1 VIKILLGEFK
11 MVEYIYFVKCPNCD
25 DEPFDFFDEAKA
37 YALGCLNSRPVIT
50 QIEVDRNDFGECTDS
65 HDLGTVWSWETMMDD
80 IPVESDSTLFTKD
93 DFCTEYN
100 PETDPE
106 FIGLDDDIDVD
117 FFDADSCTESVEL
130 TADELRDKYGT
141 DDVDLINAG
150 KPADERVALKTTR
163 MPIPENMSIKD
174 LVEAMEENEDTVECT
189 WCEDLFDKSECR
201 YEVDLGYLCSRC
213 EAAIKS
219 RGETLTFRENNYWDF
234 LDEDVSQKDTSL
246 NEDYNYNNFG
256 RLEPNEIAK
265 AKYDILLD
273 LYCDD
278 FAADYVDLA
287 NETVKVPYM
296 IDSYSVTTGKKNGYK
311 TTGNIV
317 DFNLE
322 GNRVILTLDSGTRQD
337 LEGAFTATS
346 KDSITRRF
354 LNVFE
359 PIVRQVN
366 RKYKIAL
373 TILFERDLIKTF
385 KDKPQ
390 FANVLAKYI
399 TDITFTVPLINE
411 SPYDEEFAKAIF
423 ADGVELDSEAGDA
436 ARKHLENLCDKF
448 FDKPF
453 AKSAFDLGK
462 VINRPIKAS
471 DKSYHVN
478 PQSWGNGCEIML
490 SCPIATL
497 EAEAPGIKDLINS
510 SKTVKEN
517 TNVRKVQDSDT
528 SIKSFNLASALIQHF
543 DNDVEFYKH
552 ADIKLS
558 YTTDDKKELATV

>member
-1 VIKILLGEFK
+1 

-37 YALGCLNSRPVIT
+37 YALGCLNSKPVIT
-50 QIEVDRNDFGECTDS
+50 QIEIDRNDFGECTDS

-106 FIGLDDDIDVD
+106 FMVLDDTIDVD
-117 FFDADSCTESVEL
+117 FFDSTSFDESIEL
-130 TADELRDKYGT
+130 TADELKDKYGT

-150 KPADERVALKTTR
+150 KPEDERVTLKTNR
-163 MPIPENMSIKD
+163 KPIPEDMSIKD

-234 LDEDVSQKDTSL
+234 LDEDISQKDTSL
-246 NEDYNYNNFG
+246 NEAYNYDNLG
-256 RLEPNEIAK
+256 KLEPNEIAN

-278 FAADYVDLA
+278 FAADYVDLT
-287 NETVKVPYM
+287 NEKLKKVPYV
-296 IDSYSVTTGKKNGYK
+296 ISSYSTVTGRKDGYS
-311 TTGNIV
+311 TIGYIV

-322 GNRVILTLDSGTRQD
+322 GNRIILTLDNGTKQD
-337 LEGAFTATS
+337 LAGAFTTVS
-346 KDSITRRF
+346 KDSTTRRF

-359 PIVRQVN
+359 PIVKQTN
-366 RKYKIAL
+366 RKYKIAP

-385 KDKPQ
+385 KNKPR

-399 TDITFTVPLINE
+399 TNIIFTVPLINE
-411 SPYDEEFAKAIF
+411 SPYDEEFAQAVF

-436 ARKHLENLCDKF
+436 ARKHLENLCNKF

-478 PQSWGNGCEIML
+478 PQSWGNVCEITL
-490 SCPIATL
+490 SCSIATL
-497 EAEAPGIKDLINS
+497 EEEAPGIKDLINS

-528 SIKSFNLASALIQHF
+528 SIKSFNLASALIQYF

-552 ADIKLS
+552 ANIKLS